1 MKRASQASKP
11 AALIAIKPGGKEH
24 AETAWLACKGRSSK
38 QAERSPSDECGR
50 RTVRDGEKMFTRFNN
65 RFGRA
70 FAQFGSAVRASAAVR
85 AGQKPTAQ
93 DLETLGIDVDQ
104 LRRIQG

>member
-1 MKRASQASKP
+1 
-11 AALIAIKPGGKEH
+11 
-24 AETAWLACKGRSSK
+24 
-38 QAERSPSDECGR
+38 
-50 RTVRDGEKMFTRFNN
+50 MFTRFNN

-85 AGQKPTAQ
+85 AGRKPTAQ

-104 LRRIQG
+104 FRRIQG

>member
-1 MKRASQASKP
+1 MAGMQMP
-11 AALIAIKPGGKEH
+11 IFQVVEAITISWVRTREV
-24 AETAWLACKGRSSK
+24 SVM
-38 QAERSPSDECGR
+38 ER
-50 RTVRDGEKMFTRFNN
+50 KMFTRFNN

-85 AGQKPTAQ
+85 AGRKPTAQ

-104 LRRIQG
+104 FRRIQG

>member
-1 MKRASQASKP
+1 MSK
-11 AALIAIKPGGKEH
+11 LHGWH
-24 AETAWLACKGRSSK
+24 ANAYLLNCLNAPHLMATDHIVSVM
-38 QAERSPSDECGR
+38 ER
-50 RTVRDGEKMFTRFNN
+50 KMFTRFNN

-85 AGQKPTAQ
+85 AGRKPTAQ

-104 LRRIQG
+104 FRRIQG

>member
-1 MKRASQASKP
+1 M
-11 AALIAIKPGGKEH
+11 
-24 AETAWLACKGRSSK
+24 
-38 QAERSPSDECGR
+38 ER
-50 RTVRDGEKMFTRFNN
+50 KMFTRFHN

-104 LRRIQG
+104 FRRIQG

>member
-1 MKRASQASKP
+1 MPKLHGWHANDDLLSRRNDPHLMGADDELSV
-11 AALIAIKPGGKEH
+11 KEK
-24 AETAWLACKGRSSK
+24 T
-38 QAERSPSDECGR
+38 
-50 RTVRDGEKMFTRFNN
+50 MFTRFNN

-104 LRRIQG
+104 FRRIQG